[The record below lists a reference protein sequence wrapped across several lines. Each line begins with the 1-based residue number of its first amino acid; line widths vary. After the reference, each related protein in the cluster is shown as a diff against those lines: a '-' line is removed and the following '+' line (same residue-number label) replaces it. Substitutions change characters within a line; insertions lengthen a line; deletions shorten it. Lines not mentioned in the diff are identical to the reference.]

1 MPYCRNCGTQMIEGG
16 RFCGSCGAASGAN
29 SVASSRGPEP
39 KYVGLILGAIVGTMI
54 MFGEGNVLLLPLAL
68 VLGMTGFGLGALIQR

>member
-1 MPYCRNCGTQMIEGG
+1 
-16 RFCGSCGAASGAN
+16 
-29 SVASSRGPEP
+29 
-39 KYVGLILGAIVGTMI
+39 MI